1 MDTSDCMHIAGSSR
15 HSSCRMLSEHSNQ
28 THRYPHSHLCHYC
41 RHHRSSGRECRLQ
54 DSQDR
59 TSRLHRRCT
68 RRRQRRRPRGSPPPW
83 SRHGGGFHRIRRP
96 TLGTLA
102 CSSCPRR
109 RAAMGQEASGNRTN
123 DTWRPFSRS
132 KVPKRITRVP
142 LESRKLQKNSSIC
155 FGGSGEALLLFPFL
169 CHFVNGTSMECYIKI
184 AASFNGGGFVVE
196 ISSGHA
202 TLAIQDGDTRTV

>member
-1 MDTSDCMHIAGSSR
+1 
-15 HSSCRMLSEHSNQ
+15 
-28 THRYPHSHLCHYC
+28 
-41 RHHRSSGRECRLQ
+41 
-54 DSQDR
+54 
-59 TSRLHRRCT
+59 
-68 RRRQRRRPRGSPPPW
+68 
-83 SRHGGGFHRIRRP
+83 
-96 TLGTLA
+96 
-102 CSSCPRR
+102 
-109 RAAMGQEASGNRTN
+109 MGQEASGNRTN
-123 DTWRPFSRS
+123 DTWRPFSGS

-202 TLAIQDGDTRTV
+202 TLAIQDGTSWLSHIDLPDPGAASRDGSFSAIVHGTAVSKALRLA